1 MIILGQLFWTI
12 GQGPQPG
19 PSGRIGG
26 DDVPQDHKRRRRLNE
41 KRRKDIEAVFAALI
55 ASPEPEIVQRAVDI
69 AKPANIKNVSAN
81 YGSFDL
87 QALPFAK
94 VGELLAL
101 WRDEQER
108 VELMELLQILH

>member
-26 DDVPQDHKRRRRLNE
+26 DDVPNDGHKRRQRNE
-41 KRRKDIEAVFAALI
+41 KRRDDLEAAFEGLLG
-55 ASPEPEIVQRAVDI
+55 SSEPAVVQRAVEIVRPVAAVDQPL
-69 AKPANIKNVSAN
+69 A
-81 YGSFDL
+81 L
-87 QALPFAK
+87 QTLEMPQ
-94 VGELLAL
+94 VEELLAM

-108 VELMELLQILH
+108 AELMELLQILN